1 MFLRTLDFIEAFI
14 ELLLL
19 KSHCCWKEEIKCKVH
34 DFRKLNTMLSFTYIA
49 RITLF
54 TWSNVFVFF
63 FFSLENPQQC
73 LSVFFFPLYS
83 FSFSFHHPYLF
94 RTEKYFR
101 IRTKRINLVKPAHPG
116 WRKIDHLD
124 FNPPLQNN
132 VMRST

>member
-1 MFLRTLDFIEAFI
+1 MFLRTLDFKEAFI
-14 ELLLL
+14 ELLLFI
-19 KSHCCWKEEIKCKVH
+19 SHCCGKEEIKCKVH

-49 RITLF
+49 RITLSHDQ
-54 TWSNVFVFF
+54 TFF
-63 FFSLENPQQC
+63 FQFRESPTMFICFIL
-73 LSVFFFPLYS
+73 LLYP

-101 IRTKRINLVKPAHPG
+101 IRTKRRNLVKPAHPG